1 MTVEGYAR
9 NWIDRVGCRL
19 ALHIQ
24 DGDGP
29 FVVLQH
35 GLCGD
40 AQQPA
45 DVFPSDVRA
54 RHVVLEC
61 RGHGQSSPGAL
72 DGLSIAT
79 FADDLSAATQGLG
92 ENRLIVGGISMGAA
106 IALRLA
112 VTRPDMVSGL
122 ILVRPAWLFAN
133 APDNMQPNLEVGER
147 LAQPESPKEADA
159 FRASKT
165 GGKLEAKAPDNLN
178 SLLGFFERSPR
189 NITSALLK
197 RISQDGPGVSQA
209 RAEGLNIKTLVI
221 GNGDDLIHPLSHAR
235 RLAEVIPSARHAEI
249 PSKSR
254 DKAGHFTAL
263 RAKLAD
269 FIREL
274 IDA

>member
-1 MTVEGYAR
+1 MEGYTR
-9 NWIDRVGCRL
+9 NCIKRDGCRL

-40 AQQPA
+40 ASQPA
-45 DVFPSDVRA
+45 DAFPSDVRA

-61 RGHGQSSPGAL
+61 RGHGESSPGAFE
-72 DGLSIAT
+72 DLSIAT
-79 FADDLSAATQGLG
+79 FTDDLAAAMQGLG
-92 ENRLIVGGISMGAA
+92 ENPFIVGGISMGAA

-133 APDNMQPNLEVGER
+133 APNNMQPNLEVGER
-147 LAQPESPKEADA
+147 LEQPGSPEEADA

-165 GGKLEAKAPDNLN
+165 GEKLESKAPDNMN

-189 NITSALLK
+189 NVTSALLK
-197 RISQDGPGVSQA
+197 RISRDGPGIS
-209 RAEGLNIKTLVI
+209 GL
-221 GNGDDLIHPLSHAR
+221 R
-235 RLAEVIPSARHAEI
+235 RQN
-249 PSKSR
+249 
-254 DKAGHFTAL
+254 
-263 RAKLAD
+263 
-269 FIREL
+269 
-274 IDA
+274 